1 MHARMM
7 VKQSRG
13 GRWWRSVAL
22 AGVVLTAAGCDK
34 LAPSVPTPITA
45 AASSCTSVAVGWT
58 ASVDEPRGSGL
69 ARYRIYRD
77 AALQTEVAAP
87 ATAWSDAVGGGSTH
101 VYAVSAVDVAGNE
114 SARSAGVTVGVPA
127 CSNDTKPPSKP
138 KNVVAGATGCAR
150 VTLGWSASSD
160 KGGSGL
166 AGYDVYRDGAWLL
179 RAPAASAV
187 DAAVQPGAAYG
198 YVVRAVDGAGNQSA
212 ASDPAAVT
220 VPLCGGELPPAAEAG
235 PAHATQTLTTVGFDG
250 SASTDGDG
258 QVVAWA
264 WDFGDGATG
273 AGVSTSHAFA
283 RAGTYTV
290 RLTVTDDDGLTASDT
305 TTVTASNR
313 PPVANAGA
321 DRAAGIGAA
330 IAFDGSAS
338 SDPDGQIATFAW
350 SFGDGATA
358 SGATASHAYAEAGSY
373 TVGLTVTDDGGA
385 SHTDS
390 AQITVGVAG
399 ELVWA
404 RTFGGPT
411 FVDGVTVND
420 LATAPDGAVVL
431 TGVLTGAADFG
442 GGTVTSG
449 GGNDAFVAM
458 WNGDGQLRWVRRY
471 GGAGHDFGQAVAL
484 AEDGD
489 VVVTGGFT
497 GSVDFGGG
505 PLASAGSYD
514 VFVLRLSSGGAHRW
528 SRRGGGTGDDSG
540 AAVAVDLDGAV
551 TMAGTISGA
560 AEVGGGTLTSA
571 GGRDIVLARY
581 AATSGAHLWSKRFGG
596 AGFDAPEDLVADLDG
611 SVVLAGVFANRVTFG
626 GANLDAL
633 GADVV
638 LARFAAS
645 GAHLW
650 SKRFGGSGDDQVSG
664 LALAPDGDLVVAGQF
679 ASTIDFGG
687 GALANA
693 GAPDVYVARLG
704 GDGAHRWSRRW
715 GTSSGFA
722 LVATGVATDP
732 DGAVVFAGSAIEAI
746 SFGGLVLPAS
756 GGYDPYLV
764 KLDANGAHRWSKRS
778 GSSGYPYNWSAGA
791 AADGDGNVFAAG
803 SFSGGIDLG
812 AGLVTN
818 LNGLVN
824 QSYDGFVA
832 KRRP

>member
-1 MHARMM
+1 L
-7 VKQSRG
+7 
-13 GRWWRSVAL
+13 AL

-45 AASSCTSVAVGWT
+45 AATSCTSVGIAWP

-69 ARYRIYRD
+69 ARYRVFRD
-77 AALQTEVAAP
+77 GTLIADVAA
-87 ATAWSDAVGGGSTH
+87 TETSLIDAVTGPTSH

-114 SARSAGVTVGVPA
+114 SAKSATATVSVPT
-127 CSNDTKPPSKP
+127 CSTDTKPPSKP
-138 KNVVAGATGCAR
+138 KNVVATAEGCER
-150 VTLGWSASSD
+150 VTLGWGASSD

-166 AGYDVYRDGAWLL
+166 AGYDVYRDGTVLV
-179 RAPAASAV
+179 RVPTTSATDV
-187 DAAVQPGAAYG
+187 AVQPGGAHV
-198 YVVRAVDGAGNQSA
+198 YVVRAVDGAGNQSPDSDA
-212 ASDPAAVT
+212 ASVT
-220 VPLCGGELPPAAEAG
+220 VPFCGGELPPAAEAG
-235 PAHATQTLTTVGFDG
+235 PARATQTLTAVTFDG
-250 SASTDGDG
+250 SDSTDGDG
-258 QVVAWA
+258 RIVGWA
-264 WDFGDGATG
+264 WDFGDGDTATG
-273 AGVSTSHAFA
+273 VSASHAFA

-290 RLTVTDDDGLTASDT
+290 RLTVTDDDGLASSDT

-321 DRAAGIGAA
+321 DRSAGVGSA

-338 SDPDGQIATFAW
+338 SDPDGQITTFAW
-350 SFGDGATA
+350 SFGDGSNG
-358 SGATASHAYAEAGSY
+358 SGATPMHAYGQAGTY
-373 TVGLTVTDDGGA
+373 TVRLTVTDDGGA
-385 SHTDS
+385 SSSDT
-390 AQITVGVAG
+390 AQVTVGVAG
-399 ELVWA
+399 ELVWT

-411 FVDGVTVND
+411 FVDGITVND

-431 TGVLTGAADFG
+431 TGVLTGAANFG
-442 GGTVTSG
+442 SGTVTSG

-458 WNGDGQLRWVRRY
+458 WSGDGQLRWVRRY
-471 GGAGHDFGQAVAL
+471 GGTGHDFGQAVAI

-505 PLASAGSYD
+505 ALTSAGSYD
-514 VFVLRLSSGGAHRW
+514 LFVLRLSNGGAHRW

-540 AAVAVDLDGAV
+540 AAVAVDLDGDV
-551 TMAGTISGA
+551 SVAGTISGA

-581 AATSGAHLWSKRFGG
+581 AGTSGAHLWSKRFGA
-596 AGFDAPEDLVADLDG
+596 AGFDAPEDLIADVDG
-611 SVVLAGVFANRVTFG
+611 SIVLAGVFAGRVNFG
-626 GANLDAL
+626 GSNLDAV

-638 LARFAAS
+638 LARFAPS
-645 GAHLW
+645 GAHVW
-650 SKRFGGSGDDQVSG
+650 SKRFGGNGDDQVSG
-664 LALAPDGDLVVAGQF
+664 LSLAPDGDLAVVGQF
-679 ASTIDFGG
+679 ATTIDFGG
-687 GALANA
+687 GALSST
-693 GAPDVYVARLG
+693 GAADVYVARLG
-704 GDGAHRWSRRW
+704 SGGAHVWSRRY
-715 GTSSGFA
+715 GTASNYA
-722 LVATGVATDP
+722 LVTTGVSIDP

-746 SFGGLVLPAS
+746 SFGGLSLPAS

-764 KLDANGAHRWSKRS
+764 KLDAHGGHVWSKRC

-791 AADGDGNVFAAG
+791 ATDGDGNVFAGG

-812 AGLVTN
+812 LGIVLN